1 MLRGYKQFIFL
12 AAAIILAAS
21 NFLSPF
27 MQTIASAKKTTQG
40 LDQTTAVTIHY
51 QPAEGNAK
59 DWNLWVWPKDGEG
72 QAFEFTGEDEFGLTA
87 EIVLPGIHDEVGF
100 IVRTDSWEKDG
111 GDRFINVQ
119 SGNDEVW
126 VKAGDEHTYTSPPDG
141 EYRDF
146 PAFERVKVK
155 LHYFRYD
162 GNYEGW
168 NLWTWP
174 EGKDGKRVD
183 FAAEDDFGKVA
194 EFELENPEGMT
205 KAGL

>member
-111 GDRFINVQ
+111 ETD
-119 SGNDEVW
+119 S
-126 VKAGDEHTYTSPPDG
+126 SM
-141 EYRDF
+141 YR
-146 PAFERVKVK
+146 
-155 LHYFRYD
+155 
-162 GNYEGW
+162 
-168 NLWTWP
+168 
-174 EGKDGKRVD
+174 
-183 FAAEDDFGKVA
+183 AAMMKYG
-194 EFELENPEGMT
+194 
-205 KAGL
+205 